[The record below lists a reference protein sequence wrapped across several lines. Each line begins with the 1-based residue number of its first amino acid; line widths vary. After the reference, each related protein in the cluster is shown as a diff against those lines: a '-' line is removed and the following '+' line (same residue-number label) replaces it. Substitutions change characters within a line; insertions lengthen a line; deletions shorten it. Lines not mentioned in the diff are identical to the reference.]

1 MTLYHFQIIDPTG
14 ARQDLKSLRLADIG
28 AVWRAIEDTAKSF
41 KRGAQIRVT
50 NEAGGIVVLVGVSTV
65 QTLRARA
72 A

>member
-14 ARQDLKSLRLADIG
+14 VRHDLPSLRLADIG
-28 AVWRAIEDTAKSF
+28 AVWRVIDDAAKGF
-41 KRGAQIRVT
+41 TRGAQIRVT
-50 NEAGGIVVLVGVSTV
+50 NDAGRIVVLVGVSTV